1 MSRPAGGRRRR
12 SYPVAVL
19 ALAGQQ
25 VVAADLPAGVPA
37 ALVMNTHITGLAVAR
52 SLGRA
57 GVPVLGL
64 DKERGGAGQHS
75 RHLAGLGL
83 VPGPQEGGGA
93 ALAEHLAALG
103 PAFADRPVLF
113 PTNDDWVLALARH
126 RDRLEPHYRFP
137 FAPYDVVRRALAKS
151 ALYRACETLGVAAPR
166 TWYLDATPAGVVA
179 GQVPYPC
186 VLKPD
191 DSRGFYDAFA
201 AKVFVVRDAGE
212 FLARVDEA
220 AAYGLTLV
228 AQKWVDTE
236 PGGFWSVASYLSAD
250 GTARGVFTGRKLE
263 QWPPDFGTSC
273 LADARWD
280 PAIAAAGVAVLR
292 ELGFWGISEIEFVQ
306 DAATGRHLLLDVNT
320 RAWKWIG
327 LPVAAGVDLPLLAH
341 RDATGQPLDAGP
353 QRDGVRWTFLRDY
366 LQLVRARAA
375 TVPHEQ
381 VAKDEWVALL
391 AGRSVGLVDA
401 VHDPD
406 DPEPA
411 YDLLWEQLVG
421 GPGYSCAC

>member
-1 MSRPAGGRRRR
+1 M
-12 SYPVAVL
+12 L

-25 VVAADLPAGVPA
+25 VVAEDLPAGAPA

-75 RHLAGLGL
+75 RHLTGLGL
-83 VPGPQEGGGA
+83 VPGPEVDDGA
-93 ALAEHLAALG
+93 ALAAHLLALG
-103 PAFADRPVLF
+103 PSFAERPVLF

-126 RDRLEPHYRFP
+126 RDRLEAHYRFP
-137 FAPYDVVRRALAKS
+137 FARYEVVRRALGKT
-151 ALYRACETLGVAAPR
+151 ALYRACEALGIAAPR
-166 TWYLDATPAGVVA
+166 SWYLDDADPTDVA

-191 DSRGFYDAFA
+191 DSRGFYDAFR
-201 AKVFVVRDAGE
+201 AKVFVVQSRTE
-212 FLARVDEA
+212 LLARVAQA
-220 AAYGLTLV
+220 ASVGLTLV
-228 AQKWVDTE
+228 AQEWVETG
-236 PGGFWSVASYLSAD
+236 PGGFWSVASYLSPD

-263 QWPPDFGTSC
+263 QWPAGFGTSC

-280 PAIAAAGVAVLR
+280 AGLAASGIAVLR
-292 ELGFWGISEIEFVQ
+292 ELGYWGISEIEFVQ

-320 RAWKWIG
+320 RPWKWIG
-327 LPVAAGVDLPLLAH
+327 LPVAAGVDLPHLAYA
-341 RDATGQPLDAGP
+341 DAVGAGYDAPP
-353 QRDGVRWTFLRDY
+353 QADGTRWVFLRDY

-375 TVPHEQ
+375 TVPEAQ
-381 VAKDEWVALL
+381 VSKDEWIDLL
-391 AGRSVGLVDA
+391 AGRPGPLVDG

-406 DPEPA
+406 DPEPS
-411 YDLLWEQLVG
+411 YDLLWEHLTG
-421 GPGYSCAC
+421 GLGYSCAC